1 MKIGIICA
9 MREEFD
15 LISKEINL
23 RDTIKKSKLEFL
35 IGTLYEKD
43 VIGVICGI
51 GKVNAAICTQ
61 ILISEFNC
69 SHILN
74 IGVAGG
80 IGEGIKFKDVII
92 GNDLIQ
98 HDVDV
103 TKFGYKL
110 GEVPNIGSCSFKCDK
125 NLINLAQKSCLEISK
140 NNPEFNFH
148 VGRII
153 TGDQFISNSSVSEKL
168 SKTFNAL
175 ACEME
180 SGSIA
185 QTCYLNNVPFL
196 IIRSISDTGGD
207 IAENEFNK
215 FLEESSK
222 NSYIIIKNV
231 IKNIS

>member
-9 MREEFD
+9 MKEEFD

-23 RDTIKKSKLEFL
+23 KNTIKKSKLEFL
-35 IGTLYEKD
+35 VGSLYEKD
-43 VIGVICGI
+43 VVGVICGI
-51 GKVNAAICTQ
+51 GKVNASMCTQ

-80 IGEGIKFKDVII
+80 IGENINFKDVII

-110 GEVPNIGSCSFKCDK
+110 GEIPNIGTHSFKCDE
-125 NLINLAQKSCLEISK
+125 NLINLAKESCLKISK
-140 NNPEFNFH
+140 TNKDFNFH
-148 VGRII
+148 IGRII
-153 TGDQFISNSSVSEKL
+153 TGDQFISNSSL
-168 SKTFNAL
+168 SKNLRETFNAL

-185 QTCYLNNVPFL
+185 QTCYLNDVPFL
-196 IIRSISDTGGD
+196 IIRSISDNGGD
-207 IAENEFNK
+207 IAENEFNN

-222 NSYIIIKNV
+222 NSYIIIENI
-231 IKNIS
+231 IKNIT